1 MRIENKIYKFYWEV
15 AKMKIKNLLTMALA
29 GIMTFAVV
37 GCGAVGIDGETSSNT
52 ESTTTE
58 ATADTGS
65 TVGSG
70 SIGLSISTLNNP
82 FFVTLQ
88 EGAQAKA
95 DELGIDLIVVDAG
108 DDSAKQASDIEDLVS
123 KDISVLIVNP
133 VDSDAVAPS
142 VEDAIAKGIKV
153 IAVDRVVNGV
163 DVDCS
168 IASDNVAGAQ
178 MAAEYIVELVGEG
191 AKVAELEGVNGASAT
206 IDRGE
211 GFHKVADDK
220 LDVVASQTA
229 NFNRAEGMS
238 VMENILQANSDIKAV
253 FAHNDEMALGAVEA
267 IGGKDIIVAGF
278 DATDDAIA
286 AVKDGTMA
294 CTVAQKPDLM
304 GATAV
309 ETAQSLMNGETVEK
323 SMPVEVKLITK
334 DNVDEQ

>member
-1 MRIENKIYKFYWEV
+1 
-15 AKMKIKNLLTMALA
+15 MKLRRLFTMALA
-29 GIMTFAVV
+29 GVMTLAMV
-37 GCGAVGIDGETSSNT
+37 GCGAVGIDGETSSD
-52 ESTTTE
+52 TTKTE
-58 ATADTGS
+58 ATADADT
-65 TVGSG
+65 TVTGSG
-70 SIGLSISTLNNP
+70 SVGLSVSTLNNP

-88 EGAQAKA
+88 EGAQSKA

-133 VDSDAVAPS
+133 VDSDAVAPA
-142 VEDAIAKGIKV
+142 VEDAVAKGIKV

-178 MAAEYIVELVGEG
+178 MAADYLVELVGEG
-191 AKVAELEGVNGASAT
+191 TKVAELEGVNGASAT

-211 GFHKVADDK
+211 GFHKVADEK

-238 VMENILQANSDIKAV
+238 VMENILQANPDVKAV

-267 IGGKDIIVAGF
+267 IGGKDIVVAGF

-309 ETAQSLMNGETVEK
+309 EVAQKLMNGETVEK

-334 DNVDEQ
+334 DNVEE